1 MFFISKYK
9 SPVGEITIA
18 SNGEMLTGLWF
29 DGQKNFADTLPENYE
44 EKDLPVFEQT
54 KKWLDIYFSGK
65 APDFTPPLDMGGI
78 SPFRKRVWE
87 IMLEI
92 PFGQTSTYGKI
103 AKQIAEETG
112 KKVSGQAVGG
122 AVGHNSIS
130 LVIPCHRVVGTNG
143 GLTGYAGGI
152 DKKIKLLR
160 LEGVD
165 VSKYSVSQKGVA
177 IIDVN

>member
-1 MFFISKYK
+1 MFYISKYK
-9 SPVGEITIA
+9 SPVGEITLA
-18 SNGEMLTGLWF
+18 SNGEKLTGLWF

-44 EKDLPVFEQT
+44 EIDLPVFEQT

-78 SPFRKRVWE
+78 SQFRKRVWE

-143 GLTGYAGGI
+143 DLTGYAGGI

-165 VSKYSVSQKGVA
+165 VSKYSVSQKVAA